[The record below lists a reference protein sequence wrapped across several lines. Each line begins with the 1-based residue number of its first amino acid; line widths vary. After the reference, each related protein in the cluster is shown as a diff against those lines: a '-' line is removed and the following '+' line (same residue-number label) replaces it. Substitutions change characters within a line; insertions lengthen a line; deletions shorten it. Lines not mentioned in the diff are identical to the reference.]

1 VADLPPYETFLPSG
15 SAQASVSVKIR
26 LDGTHDP
33 WEPTGLINVLVWFS
47 TPRRPEG

>member
-1 VADLPPYETFLPSG
+1 VADLPLYETFLPSG